1 MTDFECHVHYPHN
14 PPPVEGFI
22 FLAVK
27 VDLVRIEE

>member
-1 MTDFECHVHYPHN
+1 MTDFECHVHYPYN

-27 VDLVRIEE
+27 IDIVRMEE